1 MLALLD
7 LPCQHSTRA
16 YWTLPPRS
24 QPQPL
29 DLCGA
34 SMGEGLT
41 AARADR
47 GQEPGGGVQGL
58 PPPPTRAHVLPG
70 PGIPL
75 QPRPGQEPLAADL
88 GGTHSLRSVW
98 EPRGMAWMRPGFQI
112 YVFSA

>member
-58 PPPPTRAHVLPG
+58 SLLPVHMCCLVLAFLSSPDQGRNLSQQTWEEPTA
-70 PGIPL
+70 
-75 QPRPGQEPLAADL
+75 
-88 GGTHSLRSVW
+88 
-98 EPRGMAWMRPGFQI
+98 
-112 YVFSA
+112 